1 MTDTPDP
8 APAADQSPSPP
19 SVCANCGSPLNGHFC
34 AICGQPN
41 REIRRPV
48 YSLLRE
54 LFHVVLDLDGRA
66 YRTVGLLLTRPAF
79 LSNAYVSGQRMRY
92 TPPLRL
98 FIAVSILFFVVV
110 TAGSSMVSLRD
121 AMLDIQNI
129 DTAAQDSNAADQP
142 SDIQAQL
149 GGADL
154 EGVYTLIEN
163 IRLPLLSDT
172 SNANLQAVM
181 RNQAE
186 ENFRSL
192 LEDPRDTLMG
202 LMEYITVFLLVMM
215 PLLALIQ
222 NLFFV
227 TSGRY
232 YIEHLV
238 LVLHNNAFVIAIL
251 LLQTLLDAV
260 VSAEITFISGLASL
274 FSDLAAIWMPVYLF
288 LSLKFFFHRGWLLT
302 TLLFLLISLAYA
314 ATTLTGLI
322 LLAMTL
328 FLLF

>member
-1 MTDTPDP
+1 MTDTSDKD
-8 APAADQSPSPP
+8 PAADHSPSPP
-19 SVCANCGSPLNGHFC
+19 SACANCGSPLNGHFC

-110 TAGSSMVSLRD
+110 TAGNSLGSLRD
-121 AMLDIQNI
+121 AMLDIQNV
-129 DTAAQDSNAADQP
+129 DTTAQDSNAAAQ
-142 SDIQAQL
+142 SSNIQAQL
-149 GGADL
+149 DGADL

-192 LEDPRDTLMG
+192 VEDPRDTLMG

-260 VSAEITFISGLASL
+260 VSAEVTFISGLASL

-288 LSLKFFFHRGWLLT
+288 LSLKFFFHRGWLLSV
-302 TLLFLLISLAYA
+302 LLFLLISIAYA
-314 ATTLTGLI
+314 IITLTGMI
-322 LLAMTL
+322 MLAMTL

>member
-1 MTDTPDP
+1 M
-8 APAADQSPSPP
+8 
-19 SVCANCGSPLNGHFC
+19 
-34 AICGQPN
+34 
-41 REIRRPV
+41 
-48 YSLLRE
+48 
-54 LFHVVLDLDGRA
+54 LDLDGRA

-110 TAGSSMVSLRD
+110 TAGNSLGSLRD
-121 AMLDIQNI
+121 AMLDIQNV
-129 DTAAQDSNAADQP
+129 DTTAQDSNAAAQ
-142 SDIQAQL
+142 SSNIQAQL
-149 GGADL
+149 DGADL

-192 LEDPRDTLMG
+192 VEDPRDTLMG

-260 VSAEITFISGLASL
+260 VSAEVTFISGLASL

-288 LSLKFFFHRGWLLT
+288 LSLKFFFHRGWLLSV
-302 TLLFLLISLAYA
+302 LLFLLISIAYA
-314 ATTLTGLI
+314 IITLTGMI
-322 LLAMTL
+322 MLAMTL